1 MQDRTTCCVSMGMGG
16 WNPCIT
22 GAPHL
27 HPHCHL
33 PHLLSLTVLSLHWH
47 CLSAPSVCTSL
58 CCLSMPSFC
67 ISLHCLCASLCHLL
81 YAVSL
86 HLLMP
91 SLCLPTL
98 SLCTISLHCL
108 SVPSPYTIS
117 LHHLSTPSVCTSLC
131 CLSHSLPLS
140 ACHLSVPPS
149 LLCCLPCYAA
159 SLTASCCLPLFPCSL
174 PSLCAV
180 SPTVLFFS
188 SHHLPHHAVSLA
200 ISLISPAAS
209 SHHLAPLSHH
219 LSPCCLLL
227 PPLSH
232 H

>member
-1 MQDRTTCCVSMGMGG
+1 MGG

-108 SVPSPYTIS
+108 SVLSPYTIS
-117 LHHLSTPSVCTSLC
+117 LHHLSTPSVCTSC
-131 CLSHSLPLS
+131 WICKQVHARARRTFRIRQFGISQD
-140 ACHLSVPPS
+140 VR
-149 LLCCLPCYAA
+149 
-159 SLTASCCLPLFPCSL
+159 TF
-174 PSLCAV
+174 V
-180 SPTVLFFS
+180 SPL
-188 SHHLPHHAVSLA
+188 LAVCEN
-200 ISLISPAAS
+200 I
-209 SHHLAPLSHH
+209 
-219 LSPCCLLL
+219 C
-227 PPLSH
+227 
-232 H
+232 

>member
-1 MQDRTTCCVSMGMGG
+1 MGG

-58 CCLSMPSFC
+58 CCLS
-67 ISLHCLCASLCHLL
+67 
-81 YAVSL
+81 
-86 HLLMP
+86 
-91 SLCLPTL
+91 
-98 SLCTISLHCL
+98 
-108 SVPSPYTIS
+108 
-117 LHHLSTPSVCTSLC
+117 
-131 CLSHSLPLS
+131 HSLPLS

-149 LLCCLPCYAA
+149 LTVLLHCLPHCAFSLVLSLVLSPLLCCLLCCLPCYAA
-159 SLTASCCLPLFPCSL
+159 SLAASCCLPLFPCSL

-180 SPTVLFFS
+180 SPTVLSFS